1 MKSETAEPK
10 SIISSGSVE
19 PSRLDGATNLGGRY
33 MTSNPHLEAL
43 RGKHRELDK
52 KVQQVEKHPG
62 SSDAEIGQLKRE
74 KLHLKEQIAAYE
86 AESA

>member
-1 MKSETAEPK
+1 
-10 SIISSGSVE
+10 
-19 PSRLDGATNLGGRY
+19 

-74 KLHLKEQIAAYE
+74 KLHLKERIAAYE
-86 AESA
+86 TESA